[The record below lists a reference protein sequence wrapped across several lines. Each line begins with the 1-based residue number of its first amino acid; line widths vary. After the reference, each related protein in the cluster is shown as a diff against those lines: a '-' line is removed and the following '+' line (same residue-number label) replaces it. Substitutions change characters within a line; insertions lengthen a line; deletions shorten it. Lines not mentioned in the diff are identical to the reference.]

1 MLTFQPLPLSA
12 AVVSAWVLA
21 CEDVSLCGMQLYF
34 VSTLSQRK
42 QARESGQKCLAQL
55 IFSCFLHE
63 SCCLFN
69 SFVSLLYFRKKA
81 IENTDL
87 QVIIVLS
94 FEANLSDWAAK
105 QRVVNKG
112 CSYPWIIV
120 FYERFSIF
128 SLSLLARHWLY
139 LSELPHLK
147 NYFASFYLPPRN
159 AMGLHGT
166 SSMRCL
172 PAAPCRGTALPPRFV
187 TVQSPASPALSSD
200 DAFALSGSWGIWHLW
215 KMRLISNSLF
225 KHFIK
230 MNSLVFAI

>member
-63 SCCLFN
+63 SCCLFI
-69 SFVSLLYFRKKA
+69 SFVSLLCYRIKA

-94 FEANLSDWAAK
+94 FEANLSDWAVK

-112 CSYPWIIV
+112 GSYPWTIV
-120 FYERFSIF
+120 FYECFSIF
-128 SLSLLARHWLY
+128 IQSV
-139 LSELPHLK
+139 
-147 NYFASFYLPPRN
+147 
-159 AMGLHGT
+159 T
-166 SSMRCL
+166 SSK
-172 PAAPCRGTALPPRFV
+172 ALIV
-187 TVQSPASPALSSD
+187 SVWVASSKKLYC
-200 DAFALSGSWGIWHLW
+200 
-215 KMRLISNSLF
+215 
-225 KHFIK
+225 
-230 MNSLVFAI
+230 